1 MRCGSPAPGRG
12 FNKTLW
18 IQLKMVVFAP
28 IPRASVSTAVA
39 VKPGDLTI
47 MRRLKRRSCQSASKN
62 ENLCNAL
69 RSSCSK
75 VTLPNWRRAA
85 AAASS
90 LDMPCAM
97 NFSASNCKMLLDLV
111 IELTIALVSA
121 QKTPHL
127 RRESAQPELSSCAHD
142 SSSFPVV
149 ILVSRS
155 RSSFRFELQ
164 HPANHVGNPL
174 PLLCFHLQMFLP
186 ALGDRIK
193 LRLAVVLRSS
203 PLGRNPCLLL
213 QPQQR
218 GVHRHLIQL
227 KNVAAHLLDAP
238 RNAEA
243 VQRPQRVQRLQNHQ
257 VQRSLQHFRFL

>member
-1 MRCGSPAPGRG
+1 
-12 FNKTLW
+12 
-18 IQLKMVVFAP
+18 MVVFAP

-39 VKPGDLTI
+39 VKPGDLRI
-47 MRRLKRRSCQSASKN
+47 MRRLKRKSCQSASKN
-62 ENLCNAL
+62 KNFCNAL

-97 NFSASNCKMLLDLV
+97 NFSASNCKCSW
-111 IELTIALVSA
+111 I
-121 QKTPHL
+121 
-127 RRESAQPELSSCAHD
+127 
-142 SSSFPVV
+142 SSSNSPSRLCPRRKPRTFAAKARNLNSRRVLMILPQFPAV

-155 RSSFRFELQ
+155 PSSFRFQLQ

-174 PLLCFHLQMFLP
+174 PVLCFHLQLFLP

-193 LRLAVVLRSS
+193 LRFAVVLRSS
-203 PLGRNPCLLL
+203 PLGPNPSLLL

-218 GVHRHLIQL
+218 GVHCALIQL

-238 RNAEA
+238 RHAET

-257 VQRSLQHFRFL
+257 VQRSLQHFRFF